1 MVDDVN
7 IQWPTEQA
15 VGASFAPDQSVSD
28 ISFECYLR
36 KALLVPPAELE
47 ALGAAVRQET
57 RLKHLNSLV
66 RLLQRVA
73 NVDPLEQVR
82 YPHSIPPTARTCV
95 RLCTTGKARA
105 RG

>member
-1 MVDDVN
+1 MV
-7 IQWPTEQA
+7 
-15 VGASFAPDQSVSD
+15 ASFAPDQSVSD
-28 ISFECYLR
+28 IPFECYLR
-36 KALLVPPAELE
+36 KALLVPSAELE

-82 YPHSIPPTARTCV
+82 HPHSIPPTTRTCV
-95 RLCTTGKARA
+95 FVQRKARA